1 MFTHLRNPIMM
12 VKGVTKYLF
21 MIILLSTVAG
31 CSDKTDSDQ
40 AAPKGRASQDVA
52 EQLGDEVASNLVE
65 EGFYQEQTPTSSNE
79 SQRADEDIVES
90 ITNDDA
96 EIPSPL
102 NSEQTRESTTTNE
115 TETLLQ
121 NQESPIDS
129 KSLVEDLGF
138 SQAQQNQEPAIAD
151 KNQELFC
158 LDNSIV
164 NASPQPIKEACEKI
178 SNRLASVSFAA
189 CEAAKLRTTG
199 CTSVKGFPI
208 LMTEFSPL
216 EERQP
221 QGRILIVGGT
231 HGDEL
236 TSVSMI
242 IRWIEKLNRH
252 HSGLF
257 HWHMVPMMNPDGVL
271 KRGAT
276 RTNGNGVDLNRNMPS
291 DDWEL
296 NALKYWVEKG
306 GKDPRKYPGEAASS
320 EPETQWLLD
329 EIESFKPDA
338 IISVH
343 APYGVVDFDSLV
355 LNTAPKSLGKLH
367 LNLLGTYPGSL
378 GNYAGINLNI
388 PVITLE
394 LPHSWVMPSEAESTK
409 IWEDIVRWLKKNV
422 NTEVVKN

>member
-1 MFTHLRNPIMM
+1 MM

-40 AAPKGRASQDVA
+40 AAPKERASQDVA